1 MDSIDFDFG
10 SNNDT
15 NALIG
20 NLNSP
25 EESQVELTP
34 LEVIQILEKAWMNEL
49 HSPEL
54 LEPKM
59 DEVNCLLDQIN
70 LIEENLERLEKSDFS
85 ISIRKMELSRIRFMI
100 ASYLRLRLQK
110 IQKHAHYLSKRS
122 NDELDSKLTTEEAT
136 FLEKYRENIDK
147 LFANLA
153 LDHIPDKAGKKSF
166 SNFGETSNNQPDP
179 PMPNLNSAV
188 FVKAEENIQGVFVED
203 EAGQNRDEEFDME
216 KDHQYILRY
225 KSVSHLI
232 RNGSVK
238 MI

>member
-85 ISIRKMELSRIRFMI
+85 IAIRKMELSRIRFMI

-166 SNFGETSNNQPDP
+166 SNFGETSNN
-179 PMPNLNSAV
+179 
-188 FVKAEENIQGVFVED
+188 
-203 EAGQNRDEEFDME
+203 
-216 KDHQYILRY
+216 ILLFAS
-225 KSVSHLI
+225 K
-232 RNGSVK
+232 
-238 MI
+238 